1 MNRTRV
7 GIALGSTALLSAT
20 AVAIAPGAT
29 AASASAPALKSA
41 AVDCSWSKPGDK
53 DHSSYKGLRSGVY
66 SAPVRKGPYGDCSAT
81 RWLYTDDAPMI
92 DYHCY
97 VTNSYGNTWTYVRVQ
112 TGTLSDYGWIYD
124 GNLPSNGSGHGS
136 PVHC

>member
-1 MNRTRV
+1 
-7 GIALGSTALLSAT
+7 
-20 AVAIAPGAT
+20 
-29 AASASAPALKSA
+29 
-41 AVDCSWSKPGDK
+41 
-53 DHSSYKGLRSGVY
+53 
-66 SAPVRKGPYGDCSAT
+66 
-81 RWLYTDDAPMI
+81 MI